1 MLNKMI
7 KYIISLDVGTTSL
20 KGVLFDMDGN
30 AVASR
35 SYEYNLVRIA
45 PDTVELDPEVYWQA
59 AISVIRDLLT
69 DSGVEKSEII
79 SVGITSQG
87 ETLIVLDSQGRPL
100 RRAIV
105 WLDNRSGQE
114 ANEIA
119 ARFALD
125 DVYRITGQQEIV
137 PTWTAT
143 RILWLRK
150 NEPKIFAAIKHYLLV
165 EDYLIFRLTG
175 RFVTDHALN
184 PSTLYYDLIANRWWP
199 EMLDFLGIRTEQLPE
214 LKYSGEIAGHVT
226 PEASYEIGLST
237 DTVVS
242 TSPIDQVAG
251 AVGAGNFGP
260 GTITE
265 TTGAAMAICATV
277 NRPLYDP
284 LKRVGL
290 YCHAKRGCYA
300 LLPWVPTAG
309 MVLRWFRDELSG
321 SAGYDELVAEAA
333 DVPPGAEGLIL
344 LPHLSG
350 AGSPEMNPSAR
361 GVFWGMTL
369 SHRRGH
375 FVRAILESVAFM
387 LRQNL
392 EMLEDLGT
400 EINEIRCLGG
410 AARSDVWLQ
419 IKADVCRKEL
429 LVMDCEESTSLG
441 TAMLSAVGT
450 GLFKNMEEASESMVR
465 IKRRTTWCPAGA
477 DEYEKVYQQYLN
489 LNENVK
495 DLY

>member
-1 MLNKMI
+1 MTNNTMKHIL
-7 KYIISLDVGTTSL
+7 SLDVGTTSL
-20 KGVLFDMDGN
+20 KGVLFDLNGK
-30 AVASR
+30 VIGSHL
-35 SYEYNLVRIA
+35 YEYDLIRIA
-45 PDTVELDPEVYWQA
+45 PDIVELDPETYWQA
-59 AISVIRDLLT
+59 AISVIRSLLT
-69 DSGVEKSEII
+69 ASGIAASEIA

-87 ETLIVLDSQGRPL
+87 ETLIALDGEGRPL

-114 ANEIA
+114 ADEIA

-125 DVYRITGQQEIV
+125 DVYRVTGQQEIV

-150 NEPKIFAAIKHYLLV
+150 KEPEVFAATEHYLLV

-184 PSTLYYDLIANRWWP
+184 PSTLYYDLTTNRWWP
-199 EMLDFLGIRTEQLPE
+199 EMLEFLEIKIAQLPE

-226 PEASYEIGLST
+226 LDASSETGLST
-237 DTVVS
+237 DTVVT

-251 AVGAGNFGP
+251 AVGAGNLEP

-277 NRPLYDP
+277 DRPLYDP

-290 YCHAKRGCYA
+290 YLHSGKGNYV
-300 LLPWVPTAG
+300 LMPWVPTAG
-309 MVLRWFRDELSG
+309 MVFRWFRDELGG

-333 DVPPGAEGLIL
+333 DVGPGADGLIL

-375 FVRAILESVAFM
+375 FVRAILEAVAFM
-387 LRQNL
+387 LRRNL
-392 EMLEDLGT
+392 EMLQELGA

-410 AARSDVWLQ
+410 AAKSDIWLQ

-450 GLFKNMEEASESMVR
+450 GRFESLQEASKSMVR
-465 IKRRTTWCPAGA
+465 VKRRVTWCPTRA
-477 DEYEKVYQQYLN
+477 DEYDKVYQRYLN
-489 LNENVK
+489 VNENAK
-495 DLY
+495 SCY